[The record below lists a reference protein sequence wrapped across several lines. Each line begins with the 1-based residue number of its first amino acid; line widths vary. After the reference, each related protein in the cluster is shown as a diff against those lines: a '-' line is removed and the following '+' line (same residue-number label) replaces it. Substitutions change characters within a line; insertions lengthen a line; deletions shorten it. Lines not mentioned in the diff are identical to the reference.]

1 MRKKHLLLLGF
12 FFLTLLEL
20 SAQTRIRLSGKVINS
35 RNEAVPGAT
44 VTVEGSSLRTA
55 ADVEGRFLLSL
66 EAGKKYTL
74 KISSAGY
81 AAKSLEDVEPKA
93 GEDNIITV
101 VLENKSEL
109 GEVVVRSSVRKETT
123 SALINLQ
130 RNNTAVSSG
139 IAADLIRRTPDR
151 TTGEVLK
158 RVSGASIQD
167 NKFVIV
173 RGLSDRYNAAFINNS
188 QLPSSEPD
196 RKAFSFDVI
205 PANMIDNIIINKT
218 ATPELTGEFAGG
230 LIQVQT
236 KDVPTKNFLSL
247 GVQFGFN
254 TGSVFKDFTSN
265 PRNSLD
271 WLGFDD
277 GTRKFPS
284 AFPATPQEYRSLPVS
299 GQIEK
304 SQLLNDE
311 VYAQKTTNAR
321 PSQHY
326 SLAYGSAKVLKND
339 AKIGIIASVLYRNT
353 MLKYDVERQLLQTD
367 GVPIFQVT
375 DNQNRYQ
382 SNIGALVNITYSQ
395 KNNKISFKNIYN
407 RFFDDNFFT
416 RTGHNSNRNQD
427 IQFYSSFLNQRSFY
441 SGQLEG
447 DHQLRPAKM
456 KFRWNAGY
464 SLVTRS
470 QPDLRTQ
477 QYAQAIDAP
486 AYEIDP
492 DDTRRFWSD
501 LQDHTVTASAALT
514 IPFTMFGEKQNFKAG
529 GSTIIRFRNFESRIF
544 RYVETNQAKFDQSL
558 ATLPYDQIFKKNNI
572 SETGFVLDDFTNNQD
587 KYFGI
592 STNNAGFA
600 MFDNKLSEKVRLV
613 WGARLEFFEQ
623 YLTTKNQEAKRVNI
637 DSETWDFLPSVNLTW
652 SLNTKNN
659 IRFAAFQT
667 VARPEFREIAPFA
680 FYDYEANYGIVG
692 NPDLKRTKINN
703 FDIRYEIY
711 PAAGEN
717 FSIGAFYKNFVN
729 PIEFRLDPGSN
740 ADRRQYF
747 YQNASDANTY
757 GAELEVR
764 KNLGFLSQASNW
776 LNNMTVFGNITY
788 LFSDVS
794 FPDET
799 SGQPINSNRPI
810 QGQSPYLVNAGLQYN
825 SDKSFSATLLYNIIG
840 PRLALVGSTPTKNSN
855 GEFSQEFPDIYEK
868 PRNLLDFQLAKKV
881 MDRKGEVKLTF
892 SDLLNNPITLYENR
906 SGSKEFNGED
916 RVFSKYRPG
925 TTITIGFTYD
935 FELKKR
941 K

>member
-1 MRKKHLLLLGF
+1 MRKKTLFLLSFLLIA
-12 FFLTLLEL
+12 LLKL
-20 SAQTRIRLSGKVINS
+20 SAQSSLRLSGKVINS

-44 VTVEGSSLRTA
+44 ITVDGTNRKTA
-55 ADVEGRFLLSL
+55 ADVEGRFTLQL
-66 EAGKKYTL
+66 EPGKKYTL

-81 AAKSLEDVEPKA
+81 TTKSLEDVELKS
-93 GEDNIITV
+93 GEDNTLSV
-101 VLENKSEL
+101 VLESKSEL

-205 PANMIDNIIINKT
+205 PANMIDNIVINKT

-236 KDVPTKNFLSL
+236 KDVPTKDFLSIGFQL
-247 GVQFGFN
+247 GFN
-254 TGSVFKDFTSN
+254 LNSVFRDFTSN
-265 PRNSLD
+265 PRTSTD
-271 WLGFDD
+271 WLGWDN

-284 AFPATPQEYRSLPVS
+284 AFPATPQEYRALPVDD
-299 GQIEK
+299 QISK
-304 SQLLNDE
+304 SQLMRDD
-311 VYAQKTTNAR
+311 VYAQANATAR
-321 PSQHY
+321 PAQTY
-326 SLAYGSAKVLKND
+326 NLAYGSTRILKND
-339 AKIGIIASVLYRNT
+339 AKLGFIASVIYRNT
-353 MLKYDVERQLLQTD
+353 MLKYDVQRQLLQSDAT
-367 GVPIFQVT
+367 PIFQLT

-382 SNIGALVNITYSQ
+382 TNIGALVNITYAQ
-395 KNNKISFKNIYN
+395 KNNKISFKNIFN
-407 RFFDDNFFT
+407 RFYDDNYFV
-416 RTGHNSNRNQD
+416 RTGLNSNRNQD
-427 IQFYSSFLNQRSFY
+427 INFYSSFLNQRSFY
-441 SGQLEG
+441 SGQFEG
-447 DHQLRPAKM
+447 DHQLKLAKM
-456 KFRWNAGY
+456 KFRWNTGY

-477 QYAQAIDAP
+477 QYVRAIGSNKF
-486 AYEIDP
+486 EIDP

-501 LQDHTVTASAALT
+501 LQDHTITASGALT
-514 IPFTMFGEKQNFKAG
+514 LPFELFGQKQQFKG
-529 GSTIIRFRNFESRIF
+529 GASTIIRFRDFQSRIF
-544 RYVETNQAKFDQSL
+544 RYVETNQSNFNQEL
-558 ATLPYDQIFKKNNI
+558 ASLPYDQIFKKENI
-572 SETGFVLDDFTNNQD
+572 SRTGFVLDDFTNNQD

-592 STNNAGFA
+592 STINSGFA

-623 YLTTKNQEAKRVNI
+623 YLTTKNQEAKRV
-637 DSETWDFLPSVNLTW
+637 DVDQETWDFLPSVNLTW

-659 IRFAAFQT
+659 LRFSAFQT

-680 FYDYEANYGIVG
+680 FFDYEANYGIVG

-703 FDIRYEIY
+703 FDVRYEIY
-711 PAAGEN
+711 PAAGET
-717 FSIGAFYKNFVN
+717 FSVGAFYKNFKN

-747 YQNASDANTY
+747 YQNATDANTY
-757 GAELEVR
+757 GAELEFR
-764 KNLGFLSQASNW
+764 KNLDFLNKGSKVLS
-776 LNNMTVFGNITY
+776 NMTAFGNITY

-810 QGQSPYLVNAGLQYN
+810 QGQSPYLVNAGIQYT
-825 SDKSFSATLLYNIIG
+825 SDKLFSATLLYNVIG
-840 PRLALVGSTPTKNSN
+840 PRLALVGSTPTKDVN
-855 GEFSQEFPDIYEK
+855 GEFQQEFPDIYER
-868 PRNLLDFQLAKKV
+868 PRNLLDFQLS
-881 MDRKGEVKLTF
+881 RKIMERRGELKLSV
-892 SDLLNNPITLYENR
+892 SDIFNNSITLYENR
-906 SGSKEFNGED
+906 SSGKAFNGED
-916 RVFSKYRPG
+916 RIFSSYKPG